1 MDSLLALAQKLEN
14 GEVASIE
21 LVERS
26 LAAIAAPDGEGTRA
40 FMHVDATQARD
51 AAACADRRRRA
62 GTAPSP
68 FCGIPISIK
77 DLFDVHGEVA
87 QAGSI
92 ALGESPPASGDATAI
107 ARLRRAGFV
116 FIGRTNMTEFAY
128 SGLGLNPHY
137 GTPLNPYDRRARRIP
152 GGSSSGAAVSVAD
165 GMAAAGIGTDTGGSC
180 RIPAAL
186 CGIVGYKPT
195 AARIPLD
202 GVVPLAPS
210 LDSVGAL
217 ARTVGCCAILDA
229 VMSGARPQPRT
240 VTSGSRGIALGVP
253 RQLVLDDL
261 DDTVAAAFERTLAQL
276 RSGDIAVVDVDFHA
290 LAMLPHINAKGGLA
304 AAEAFAWHR
313 RMLAEHGAK
322 YDRRVSARIL
332 KGAEQSAVD
341 YIDVLSARRD
351 VIAQA
356 QRAMAD
362 FDALVY
368 PTVPIVAPRLDELA
382 DDDDYVRLN
391 TLVLR
396 NASVAN
402 FLDTCAISIPVQRPG
417 EPPVGINVLGHA
429 GQDDTLFAIA
439 ARLER
444 ALAVHA

>member
-40 FMHVDATQARD
+40 FLHVDAAKARG
-51 AAACADRRRRA
+51 AATDADRQRRV

-68 FCGIPISIK
+68 FCGIPLSIK
-77 DLFDVHGEVA
+77 DLFDVRGEITR
-87 QAGSI
+87 AGSI
-92 ALGESPPASGDATAI
+92 ALGENPPASADATAI
-107 ARLRRAGFV
+107 SRLRRAGFV
-116 FIGRTNMTEFAY
+116 FVGRTNMTEFAY

-202 GVVPLAPS
+202 GVVPLSPS

-217 ARTVGCCAILDA
+217 ARTVDCCAILDA
-229 VMSGARPQPRT
+229 VMSGAQVPPRS
-240 VTSGSRGIALGVP
+240 VTSGPHSMVLGVP
-253 RQLVLDDL
+253 RQLVMDDL
-261 DDTVAAAFERTLAQL
+261 DDVVAATFERALSQL
-276 RSGDIAVVDVDFHA
+276 CRSDITVVDTDFHA
-290 LAMLPHINAKGGLA
+290 LAMLPHINAKGGVA
-304 AAEAFAWHR
+304 AAEAFAWHQ
-313 RMLAEHGAK
+313 RMLAEQGAE
-322 YDRRVSARIL
+322 YDQRVLARIL
-332 KGAEQSAVD
+332 KGAEQSAAD
-341 YIDVLSARRD
+341 YIDALRARQD
-351 VIAQA
+351 MIAQA
-356 QRAMAD
+356 QRAMVD
-362 FDALVY
+362 FDALIY
-368 PTVPIVAPRLDELA
+368 PTVPIVAPRLDALA
-382 DDDDYVRLN
+382 DDSDYVRLN

-396 NASVAN
+396 NTSVAN
-402 FLDTCAISIPVQRPG
+402 FLDTCAISIPIQRPG

-429 GQDDTLFAIA
+429 GQDDTLFSIA
-439 ARLER
+439 AHLER
-444 ALAVHA
+444 VLATHG